1 MPYLQGEN
9 YYDDRLEC
17 DKGKKAVER
26 HALLLLKNRDKQIY
40 KLEQNIIS
48 IAEGHKALI
57 SSLMNQIY

>member
-9 YYDDRLEC
+9 YYDDLFEC